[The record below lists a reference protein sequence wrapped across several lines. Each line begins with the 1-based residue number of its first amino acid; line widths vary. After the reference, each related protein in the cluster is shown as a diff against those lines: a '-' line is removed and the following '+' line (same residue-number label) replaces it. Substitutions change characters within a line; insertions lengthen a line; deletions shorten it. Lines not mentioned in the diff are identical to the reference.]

1 MNLTFDN
8 RFKKRL
14 LRGEP
19 QIGLWLSIPSAFTA
33 EICATAGYDW
43 LLLDGEHTPNDIQTL
58 LAQLQACAGYPQTHP
73 IARPVIGDPV
83 LIKQFLDVGVQTL
96 LVPMV
101 DSAEQARELVRAT
114 RYPPQGFRGVGYAT
128 ARVSRWDLRQNYT
141 KVANDEVCLLVQA
154 ETKTAIDNLASICAV
169 DGVDGVFLGPSD
181 LAAAYGHLGNP
192 GHPDVQDVIETAIAA
207 ILDAGK
213 APGILTPD
221 ENLAKRYLSLGAK
234 FVAVGLE
241 ARVLARGVRELR
253 QRFTT

>member
-43 LLLDGEHTPNDIQTL
+43 LLLDGEHTPNDIQTV
-58 LAQLQACAGYPQTHP
+58 LAQAQAIAGYPQTHP

-83 LIKQFLDVGVQTL
+83 LIKQLLDIGIQTL
-96 LVPMV
+96 LIPMV
-101 DSAEQARELVRAT
+101 DTADQAKELVKAT
-114 RYPPQGFRGVGYAT
+114 RYPPAGIRGVGYAT

-141 KVANDEVCLLVQA
+141 QGANEEVCLLIQA
-154 ETKTAIDNLASICAV
+154 ETRTAIQNLDSICAV

-192 GHPDVQDVIETAIAA
+192 GHPEVQSVIEAA
-207 ILDAGK
+207 IRKILSHGK

-241 ARVLARGVRELR
+241 ARILVKGARELR